1 METKVVYKCTV
12 YGSDGVE
19 LFQLESNDMA
29 VVADE
34 AARKARADYPL
45 QGLAWQIEK
54 IYPISAAAQ
63 FQPPNMDARLEAYAE
78 DVLTIVNASNQV

>member
-19 LFQLESNDMA
+19 LFQKEDADFA

-45 QGLAWQIEK
+45 QGLAWQFEK
-54 IYPISAAAQ
+54 IYPIPEPAT
-63 FQPPNMDARLEAYAE
+63 FRPPNMDTRLETFVDCVTAIAKCP
-78 DVLTIVNASNQV
+78 